1 MLCPRVTTWGVPN
14 GAGQRTA
21 QRAAADLGRWADTV
35 HLLET
40 LDERWRDRRTTSI
53 TVAGAS
59 GPARTGKE
67 GIHDDMKVAT
77 RVESEYR

>member
-1 MLCPRVTTWGVPN
+1 MLGPRVTTWGVPN

-21 QRAAADLGRWADTV
+21 QRAAANPGRWADTV

-67 GIHDDMKVAT
+67 GIHDDMKVT
-77 RVESEYR
+77 IRVASEYR